1 MFSRIWAYIKAL
13 FSTTAENAMDPKIE
27 IEAAINEAKKK
38 DQELR
43 NQAAKVVAHRTQLE
57 SQLERAADDAGEA
70 REMAKQA
77 LLKAEAASQ
86 AGDAAGVEKWTQ
98 AAQSIAMKLQA
109 SENNLASLKDQYG
122 VAQGQAEK
130 AKEAVQNNAM
140 KLQEL
145 SAKRM
150 ELLGQL
156 EQAKMQEAVNDA
168 VSTMSASMSD
178 TGPSLDQVEQ
188 KIERRKAEA
197 MARAELHEATP
208 EGAES
213 ELKAAINVA
222 QADAKLEELK
232 AELGLSSP
240 APAPAPEPE
249 AAPIADQEPSAEG

>member
-1 MFSRIWAYIKAL
+1 MFKRIWAYIKAL

-38 DQELR
+38 DQDLR

-57 SQLERAADDAGEA
+57 SQLEKAADDAGEA

-77 LLKAEAASQ
+77 LLKAEAAKN
-86 AGDAAGVEKWTQ
+86 AGDTAGVEKWTQ

-109 SENNLASLKDQYG
+109 AENNLSSLTEQYA
-122 VAQGQAEK
+122 VAEKQAEQ
-130 AKEAVQNNAM
+130 AKDAVQQNAM

-168 VSTMSASMSD
+168 VQTMSASMSD

-208 EGAES
+208 EGAEA

-232 AELGLSSP
+232 AELGITTD
-240 APAPAPEPE
+240 APAPPVAAPEPE
-249 AAPIADQEPSAEG
+249 ATAEGEQQG

>member
-1 MFSRIWAYIKAL
+1 MFKRIWAYIKAL

-38 DQELR
+38 DQDLR

-57 SQLERAADDAGEA
+57 SQLEKAADDAGEA

-77 LLKAEAASQ
+77 LLKAEAAKN
-86 AGDAAGVEKWTQ
+86 AGDTAGVEKWTQ

-109 SENNLASLKDQYG
+109 AENNLSSLTEQYA
-122 VAQGQAEK
+122 VAEKQAEQ
-130 AKEAVQNNAM
+130 AKDAVQQNAM

-168 VSTMSASMSD
+168 VQTMSASMSD
-178 TGPSLDQVEQ
+178 TSPSLDQVEQ
-188 KIERRKAEA
+188 KIEQRKAEA

-208 EGAES
+208 EGAEA

-232 AELGLSSP
+232 AELGITTD
-240 APAPAPEPE
+240 APAPPVAAPEPE
-249 AAPIADQEPSAEG
+249 ATAEGEQQA